1 MYGYDPCP
9 MRPTFR
15 KHERLCGRLR
25 ITELATTGKAVNE
38 SPFRLVGKFMELP
51 TASPA
56 QVVIA
61 VPRRHM
67 KHAVDRNRMKRLMRE
82 AYRLNKARYL
92 EQLTAEGRQC
102 AWMFIFQGKAPIGLA
117 ETQLKITR
125 CLDRW
130 MEKHG

>member
-1 MYGYDPCP
+1 

-67 KHAVDRNRMKRLMRE
+67 KHAVDRNRMKRLIRE

-92 EQLTAEGRQC
+92 EQLTATGRQC